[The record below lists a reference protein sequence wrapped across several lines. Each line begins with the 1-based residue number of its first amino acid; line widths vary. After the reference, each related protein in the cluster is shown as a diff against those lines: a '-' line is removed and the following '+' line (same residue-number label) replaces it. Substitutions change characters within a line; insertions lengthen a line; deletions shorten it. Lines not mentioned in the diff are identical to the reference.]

1 MFTSFNP
8 PKITIKIIIAII
20 IMMIIIIIIIIIII
34 KSSNVVKE
42 TKILVIAYE
51 YKLVI

>member
-20 IMMIIIIIIIIIII
+20 IMMIIIIIIII

-51 YKLVI
+51 YKLAI

>member
-20 IMMIIIIIIIIIII
+20 IMMIIIIIIIII

-51 YKLVI
+51 YKLAI

>member
-20 IMMIIIIIIIIIII
+20 IMMIIIIII

-51 YKLVI
+51 YKLAI

>member
-20 IMMIIIIIIIIIII
+20 IMMIIIIIII

-51 YKLVI
+51 YKLAI